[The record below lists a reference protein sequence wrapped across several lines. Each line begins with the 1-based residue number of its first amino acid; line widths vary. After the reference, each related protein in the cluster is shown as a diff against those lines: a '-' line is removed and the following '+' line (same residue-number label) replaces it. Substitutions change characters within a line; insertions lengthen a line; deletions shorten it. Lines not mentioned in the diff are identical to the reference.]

1 MKPLD
6 LPEVALSDSAAL
18 ICIEGWMDRTVNSN
32 EWEGRT
38 GRGWA
43 AEWRRTDRSFGG
55 LTEHLL
61 RRTRDLNFSQVLD
74 IGCGAG
80 ELSLAIARTY
90 PETSVI
96 GVDISPQLID
106 VSRNR
111 GANLLNAS
119 FELADA
125 ARWAPDDGFAPD
137 YLISR
142 HGVMFF
148 SDPVGAFTHLA
159 KLAVPGANMLFS
171 CFRGPSANEIFTSVA
186 SLLPTPPAKSAPNAP
201 GPMAFADPDRVRGIL
216 SDAGWSAIEFEPFD
230 FAMVAGSGEDPVED
244 AVAYFSVIGP
254 VAAAMAE
261 MPPAE
266 KDAFRDRLRSFVAPR
281 QVDGVVAFGAGAW
294 IVSAIRG

>member
-1 MKPLD
+1 
-6 LPEVALSDSAAL
+6 
-18 ICIEGWMDRTVNSN
+18 MDRTVNTN

-61 RRTRDLNFSQVLD
+61 RRTRDLAFSNVLD

-80 ELSLAIARTY
+80 ELSLALARGRPDT
-90 PETSVI
+90 TVI
-96 GVDISPQLID
+96 GVDISPQLVD
-106 VSRNR
+106 VAQER

-125 ARWAPDDGFAPD
+125 ARWLPEPGFVPDF
-137 YLISR
+137 LISR

-148 SDPVGAFTHLA
+148 PEPVSAFTHLA
-159 KLAVPGANMLFS
+159 EVSAPGANMLFS
-171 CFRGPSANEIFTSVA
+171 CFRGPSANEIFSSVA
-186 SLLPTPPAKSAPNAP
+186 SLLPAPPAKSAPGAP
-201 GPMAFADPDRVRGIL
+201 GPMAFADPDRVRAIL
-216 SDAGWSAIEFEPFD
+216 SDAGWSAIEFEPLD
-230 FAMVAGSGEDPVED
+230 FAMVAGSGDNPVED

-261 MPPAE
+261 MPLAE
-266 KDAFRDRLRSFVAPR
+266 KEAFRERLTDFVALR
-281 QVDGVVAFGAGAW
+281 EIDGVVAFGAGAW